1 MSNFGYFKSIINTW
15 SNSKHTPAMRRDMK
29 EVIQQ
34 FNTTQDELLPDELL
48 YLKPIFK
55 EIYKEVYK

>member
-15 SNSKHTPAMRRDMK
+15 NNSKRTPAMCRDMK

-34 FNTTQDELLPDELL
+34 FNTTQDELLPDEAL

>member
-1 MSNFGYFKSIINTW
+1 MSNYGYFKSIIDIWN
-15 SNSKHTPAMRRDMK
+15 NSKHTPAMCKDMK

-34 FNTTQDELLPDELL
+34 FNSTQDELLSDELL

>member
-1 MSNFGYFKSIINTW
+1 MSNFGYFKSIIDNW
-15 SNSKHTPAMRRDMK
+15 NNFKYTPVITRDMK

-34 FNTTQDELLPDELL
+34 FNSTQDELLPDELL